1 MRPTLTAAHVQYRGT
16 RKHLRHLPRFGCAAN
31 LRDAP
36 TGAAR
41 NARRRSAARFLNDN
55 FFILGLVG
63 VVTCAK
69 IAPSLGCTGGPLRP
83 ELVVGKAAIAAI
95 FFLTGFRTELRDLG
109 FAAKNTRLNALVQG
123 FNLGLLPIVGL
134 GAGKALA
141 ALRMSP
147 VLCEGV
153 TAMMCLPTTI
163 SMCVVLSQAAGGAAA
178 GAGAAFNAV
187 AGNLLG
193 LVVTPALILTT
204 LPGGVRGEVQLVK
217 SLLQLGSKVV
227 APLAAGSLLR
237 LVPAARDWQQRYKQ
251 PLSRLSEAVLLAI
264 VYNTFCDALVPGK
277 PGGAGALAGVLSP
290 RDAFLLPAALVVL
303 QAASLAAGAAIAH
316 AADLPPQDLPVVMFA
331 GAHKTLS
338 FGIPLL
344 KTMFGGPGSDPVRLA
359 ALSAPL
365 LLYHP
370 LELLIG
376 SALVPKL
383 RAKLDAAG
391 VEL

>member
-251 PLSRLSEAVLLAI
+251 PLSRLSEA
-264 VYNTFCDALVPGK
+264 
-277 PGGAGALAGVLSP
+277 
-290 RDAFLLPAALVVL
+290 
-303 QAASLAAGAAIAH
+303 
-316 AADLPPQDLPVVMFA
+316 
-331 GAHKTLS
+331 
-338 FGIPLL
+338 
-344 KTMFGGPGSDPVRLA
+344 
-359 ALSAPL
+359 SACVG
-365 LLYHP
+365 H
-370 LELLIG
+370 
-376 SALVPKL
+376 
-383 RAKLDAAG
+383 
-391 VEL
+391 